1 MLLRGQA
8 RASGTKG
15 QCNGFGPSVLCDARA
30 FSEMKNAKQSKVG

>member
-15 QCNGFGPSVLCDARA
+15 QCNVFGPTLLWNARV